1 MRGFLV
7 GTIPVRRRKPLLV
20 ILFSTGVV
28 MQNKTLYLSLLLI
41 MISLTGLVP
50 GCSKESSMEPQ
61 PEYYLA
67 AKSTTLSVRQ
77 YADHHNREVNRL
89 LELDR
94 HSGCLKR
101 HLVKEFPNLVQGMDR
116 RNPDMAGGRD
126 QFLRSRLLLP
136 TLIRLHQRGHR
147 PLEIFS
153 LLQRCRNDFS
163 RRQNVHPEI
172 LVGLDSAVQFLLA
185 RDTAQL
191 SSSLYDLK
199 QLTDRVGS
207 AEEKCV
213 VGVLV
218 GSFERSQQNRTEEWY
233 WPWIIFYDFIGSL
246 QGGGNISAIFSA
258 WAELMLRDF
267 PCPVYP

>member
-1 MRGFLV
+1 
-7 GTIPVRRRKPLLV
+7 
-20 ILFSTGVV
+20 
-28 MQNKTLYLSLLLI
+28 MQNKALSLSLLLI
-41 MISLTGLVP
+41 MISLAGLIP
-50 GCSKESSMEPQ
+50 GCSKESSLEPE

-77 YADHHNREVNRL
+77 YADHHNNEVNRL

-94 HSGCLKR
+94 QSGSLKH
-101 HLVKEFPNLVQGMDR
+101 HLVKEFPNLVQQMDR

-126 QFLRSRLLLP
+126 QYLRSRILLP

-153 LLQRCRNDFS
+153 LLQRCRNEFS
-163 RRQNVHPEI
+163 QRHNVHHEI
-172 LVGLDSAVQFLLA
+172 LAGLDLVVQFLLA
-185 RDTAQL
+185 KDTDQL
-191 SSSLYDLK
+191 GRSLHDLK

-207 AEEKCV
+207 AEDKCA

-218 GSFERSQQNRTEEWY
+218 GSFERSQQNRIEEWY
-233 WPWIIFYDFIGSL
+233 WPWVILYDFIGSL
-246 QGGGNISAIFSA
+246 QGGANISAIYSG

-267 PCPVYP
+267 PYHGHP